1 MQEHEFFA
9 PRHKPARPDCV
20 AAGYDYPHE
29 SPDPNWTLAGELLCP
44 ACQDRLIQKQ
54 TLQVQMEANRL
65 KDRELSLREAN
76 AWVVETAPYRRAY
89 VMPPPTTTTQPKGGQ
104 FIDPI
109 RNDQSA

>member
-1 MQEHEFFA
+1 MQEHEFEVS
-9 PRHKPARPDCV
+9 RYKVRESCIQ
-20 AAGYDYPHE
+20 AGWDFPHE
-29 SPDPNWTLAGELLCP
+29 SPIPEITLAGEHDCPSCSSRLLE
-44 ACQDRLIQKQ
+44 KQ

-104 FIDPI
+104 FVDPI